1 MNCRINSILSAGLLA
16 LGLTATAQAGVV
28 TVHTVDSVVHAV
40 LPSVANTPLATGPL
54 STGVQVSIGDTVTIS
69 TGATD
74 RWNINNVQV
83 TAAGFPDGYGGGS
96 HNNYDAPGLNEISP
110 IDYGALAFSLNGTDW
125 AGAYN
130 YNTLATT
137 WTFTAT
143 SAGTLL
149 LAMWDSNVSD
159 NGTNKIG
166 QESNILTVSV
176 DLTPGAGTGND
187 VPEPST
193 LALLTLALGGLA
205 ASRKRKTVC

>member
-1 MNCRINSILSAGLLA
+1 MNYRISTILSAGLLA
-16 LGLTATAQAGVV
+16 LGLTATAQAGTV

-54 STGVQVSIGDTVTIS
+54 STGVQVNIGDTVTIS
-69 TGATD
+69 TFANDTWSLNG
-74 RWNINNVQV
+74 RQV
-83 TAAGFPDGYGGGS
+83 SAVGYPHPNFGNGG
-96 HNNYDAPGLNEISP
+96 HNHYNAPGLNEITG

-130 YNTLATT
+130 DVTLATS

-143 SAGTLL
+143 TAGTLL
-149 LAMWDSNVSD
+149 LAMWDSVTSD
-159 NGTNKIG
+159 NTA
-166 QESNILTVSV
+166 SNLDGRTLLVSV

-205 ASRKRKTVC
+205 ASRKRKTAR